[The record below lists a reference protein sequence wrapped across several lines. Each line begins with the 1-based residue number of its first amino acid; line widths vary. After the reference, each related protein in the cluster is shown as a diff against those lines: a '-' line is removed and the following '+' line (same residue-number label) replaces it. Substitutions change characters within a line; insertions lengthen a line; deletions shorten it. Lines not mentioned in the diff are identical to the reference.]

1 MGIVTTTGFLV
12 KDFFEESAYISQA
25 FKKHGQKANQDS
37 KLFEGIHIS
46 NIQIDNALR
55 IILV

>member
-1 MGIVTTTGFLV
+1 M

-25 FKKHGQKANQDS
+25 FKKHGQKANQDG

-46 NIQIDNALR
+46 NILMDNALR